1 MPFMNPIFWNF
12 YFKILVEPDYEGN
25 DDQFAKYC
33 QTPQNNRFQEVFCCW
48 SSVRHFGAL
57 TVKFAPN
64 PIVAK
69 NMANFLKHCHR
80 PFIHCFPLVY
90 LCEFAKYCQ
99 TPRKHRFQQFAV
111 LNIKVEPNL
120 ILAQNMANL
129 HNTVTGVLFTVLCCS
144 ICAYYYVNNNLE
156 FLLWNFYLTKLRL
169 IKKTTLENIVT
180 PYNYLADP
188 R

>member
-1 MPFMNPIFWNF
+1 MPFIKPTVWNS
-12 YFKILVEPDYEGN
+12 YFQILVEPHYEGN

-33 QTPQNNRFQEVFCCW
+33 QTPRNKRFKKVFCCW

-90 LCEFAKYCQ
+90 LCVSCKQHFGDLTVK
-99 TPRKHRFQQFAV
+99 F
-111 LNIKVEPNL
+111 LPNQ
-120 ILAQNMANL
+120 ITTYKMA
-129 HNTVTGVLFTVLCCS
+129 S
-144 ICAYYYVNNNLE
+144 
-156 FLLWNFYLTKLRL
+156 
-169 IKKTTLENIVT
+169 LENIVT
-180 PYNYLADP
+180 SLRITVLCYSYRAYNQNDTLELLPWNCPLTPLWRKRWSICKILSHASKLSFLFSYLVLIV
-188 R
+188 